1 MWHTIPD
8 LENKI
13 VEISLK
19 KYKELGKQ
27 GKPLLHD
34 TKAEWTVLASIVMV
48 HFKNKDDFTA
58 QVISIGTGLKCLP
71 FSKLCKTG
79 DVLNDSHAE
88 IIARRGFIKYLLDQA
103 LTNQK
108 KEDQEGPFVF
118 DSQSQVWKQHA
129 DYSFHMYISQS
140 PCGDASMSALADIQT
155 PASLEVFESGKKRKR
170 TVMNSFLEEHV
181 YANKKKQK
189 MTHDT
194 NVQRGRFGF
203 DQLGILRTKP
213 GRLDS
218 EPSLCMSCSDKLAR
232 WNVLGLQSA
241 LLSSLYSPIYLSS
254 IVIGDMFDHS
264 ALERALYGRI
274 QPILDLPSPYRLNQP
289 KITSTHISFESSK
302 SYLESLNR
310 YKAIVSC
317 ATSISYVIGMSKA
330 EVLVNG
336 LKQGAPKNKPVNEKT
351 RSSICKKSLFKKW
364 QEITNN
370 KTNTYLESKEQAATY
385 QKAKICLLDQ
395 HFHNWVQ
402 TPAEYEDF
410 TTL

>member
-1 MWHTIPD
+1 
-8 LENKI
+8 
-13 VEISLK
+13 
-19 KYKELGKQ
+19 
-27 GKPLLHD
+27 
-34 TKAEWTVLASIVMV
+34 
-48 HFKNKDDFTA
+48 
-58 QVISIGTGLKCLP
+58 TGLKCLP

-88 IIARRGFIKYLLDQA
+88 IIARRGFIKNKKTKKGLLFLIHKVKCGSSM
-103 LTNQK
+103 LTIRFICTLASHLTAK
-108 KEDQEGPFVF
+108 LPLIYEG
-118 DSQSQVWKQHA
+118 
-129 DYSFHMYISQS
+129 
-140 PCGDASMSALADIQT
+140 GDASMSALADIQT

-189 MTHDT
+189 MTHDA

-218 EPSLCMSCSDKLAR
+218 EPSICMSCSDKLAR

-241 LLSSLYSPIYLSS
+241 LLSSLYSPVYLSS

-264 ALERALYGRI
+264 ALERALYRRI

-330 EVLVNG
+330 EVLVHG

-370 KTNTYLESKEQAATY
+370 KTNSYLESKEQATTY